1 MRKIEQC
8 PNCGNYTEGQV
19 EYTTAQKVVKYGAK
33 QAVGSAF
40 KWIGG
45 ILGLTTVA
53 FTGPFGPILGFVIG
67 WVIDAANASAKDS
80 AADALVRSGSDSM
93 KYNFNCPCCGQ
104 TWSRFFQDGEDTI
117 PDAVLER
124 EKIEVAKAI
133 RGTAT
138 SSWAK
143 LIINGAI
150 TFGCIYYCCNNNSTY
165 MTKGYWFIDP
175 HEATSYG
182 WWFMLIIAIFFG
194 IFVLNN
200 IIAIINIM
208 NNASN
213 VENMPTSEYRNSE
226 CRYTFRPLIES

>member
-8 PNCGNYTEGQV
+8 SNCGNYVEGQA
-19 EYTTAQKVVKYGAK
+19 EYTTTQKVAK
-33 QAVGSAF
+33 QAIKSYF
-40 KWIGG
+40 KWICGT
-45 ILGLTTVA
+45 LGLVG
-53 FTGPFGPILGFVIG
+53 GPFGGVIG
-67 WVIDAANASAKDS
+67 FIIGFVIDAAITSANNSAS
-80 AADALVRSGSDSM
+80 DALVRSLSDSM

-104 TWSRFFQDGEDTI
+104 TWSRFFQDGEDAI

-124 EKIEVAKAI
+124 EKTEVAKAI
-133 RGTAT
+133 RGTA
-138 SSWAK
+138 SSCWIK
-143 LIINGAI
+143 LFIKGAI
-150 TFGCIYYCCNNNSTY
+150 TFGRIYYCCNNNSTY
-165 MTKGYWFIDP
+165 MTKANWLFDS

-213 VENMPTSEYRNSE
+213 VENMPVSEYRNSE
-226 CRYTFRPLIES
+226 CRYTFRPLIEG